1 MTYIHIP
8 VDFQNPTDQGWVEGS
23 CEARRSQMSAVA
35 LRNIQGTPRRRL
47 HAKAIYLS
55 SKPFW
60 KE

>member
-1 MTYIHIP
+1 M
-8 VDFQNPTDQGWVEGS
+8 N
-23 CEARRSQMSAVA
+23 AVA
-35 LRNIQGTPRRRL
+35 LRNIQGTPPRRL